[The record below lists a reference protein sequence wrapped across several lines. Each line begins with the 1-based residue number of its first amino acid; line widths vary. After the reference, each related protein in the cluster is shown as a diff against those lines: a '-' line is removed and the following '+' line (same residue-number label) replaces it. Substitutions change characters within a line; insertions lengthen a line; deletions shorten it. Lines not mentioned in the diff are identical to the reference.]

1 MNHNTKFFWC
11 AAALALAAVSCKS
24 QYDVLMSSNDVDAKY
39 EAAFAYFNQKKY
51 QKAAAL
57 FESMSV
63 LTDGTERD
71 DTVQYYWGVSNYR
84 YKDYVTAEANFNK
97 FITTYPR
104 SPFAEEARFLR
115 LDCLYRSTYRYELDQ
130 NPTRIAINA
139 INEYVKDY
147 GEANTHSDECSAML
161 SDLYERLDHKAYEAA
176 RLYYNMEDYKAAR
189 VAFRNTLKDNSDNLY
204 REDILYY
211 IAKASYK
218 YAQLSIASLQRDRY
232 MTFVDDYLNFVGEY
246 PQSAYMRELR
256 ALYFRAQKALGKY
269 VGEDD
274 ESSKKDKDFLKERK
288 RSSKAAVSGA
298 SEEVVSK

>member
-147 GEANTHSDECSAML
+147 GGENAHSEECSAML

-176 RLYYNMEDYKAAR
+176 KLYFNMEDYKAAR
-189 VAFRNTLKDNSDNLY
+189 VAFRNTLKDNADNLY

-211 IAKASYK
+211 IAKSSYK

-246 PQSAYMRELR
+246 PQSEYMRELR

-269 VGEDD
+269 AGSDD
-274 ESSKKDKDFLKERK
+274 ESSKKDKDFLKERR
-288 RSSKAAVSGA
+288 RSSKTAAAGA
-298 SEEVVSK
+298 SK